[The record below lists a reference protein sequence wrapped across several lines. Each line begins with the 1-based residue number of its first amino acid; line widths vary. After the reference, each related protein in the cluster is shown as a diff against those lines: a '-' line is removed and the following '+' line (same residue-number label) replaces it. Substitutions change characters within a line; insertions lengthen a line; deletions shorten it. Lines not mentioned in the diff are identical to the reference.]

1 MRRDGLQQRHAAT
14 AGRQPSPGRRQLLAC
29 LGAGM
34 LAAPFGARAATI
46 TDSVGTHTFPTP
58 PRRIVA
64 LTWEAAEQVLEMGI
78 TPLAVA
84 DAGDYR
90 EWVVRP
96 ELPAGVLSAGTRLE
110 PNLELLAELK
120 PDLILISPVLAD
132 IQAQLARMAPV
143 LQFDAYRHDHDNA
156 AVARQ
161 VFLELG
167 RLLDREEHAAQ
178 RLRQIDLG
186 FERLRSRL
194 REHYGTRLPEVEV
207 VRFTS
212 PAVVF
217 VYGANSMPVHALR
230 QLGFAATEQQAAS
243 RWGVS
248 QKRTMDLATMQ
259 DSIVLHQEPFEQA
272 HKLFATPLWQAM
284 PFVRQGRFAAV
295 RPTWSYGGAASLL
308 YLAEAMTDALLS
320 LPPA

>member
-1 MRRDGLQQRHAAT
+1 MRRDSLHRGQAAP

-34 LAAPFGARAATI
+34 LTAPFGTRASTI
-46 TDSVGTHTFPTP
+46 TDSVGTHAFPKP

-64 LTWEAAEQVLEMGI
+64 LTWEAAEQVLELGI

-161 VFLELG
+161 IFLELG

-194 REHYGTRLPEVEV
+194 LEHYGTRLPEVEV

-259 DSIVLHQEPFEQA
+259 DSIVLHQEPFDQA
-272 HKLFATPLWQAM
+272 DKLFATPLWQAM

-320 LPPA
+320 LPTA